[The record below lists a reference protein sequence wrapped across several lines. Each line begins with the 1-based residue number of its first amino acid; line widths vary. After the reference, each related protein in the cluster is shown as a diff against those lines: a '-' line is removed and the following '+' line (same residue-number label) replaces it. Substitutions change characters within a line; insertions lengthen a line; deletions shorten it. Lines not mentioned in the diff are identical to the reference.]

1 MADQTQ
7 SSNKCWENGSIFKS
21 VKVILEV
28 SLAPHSGPPI
38 IDISFAQDTFWT
50 VFGYGEAALPM
61 SFETLIA
68 DANDANDVASLT
80 QAILSGSSCN
90 TFITLRDAKG
100 VDLACNVQVM
110 TSRRSENRTS
120 PSSTDLGGIVRNHFT
135 TMTIRSAS
143 TVGNVRAI
151 NMLIDA
157 AMIEPSDPCHSAE
170 RVATAV
176 TERIDQ
182 NTVSFQAQ
190 GAAKKARKINITDAG
205 ASAPPIV

>member
-1 MADQTQ
+1 
-7 SSNKCWENGSIFKS
+7 
-21 VKVILEV
+21 
-28 SLAPHSGPPI
+28 
-38 IDISFAQDTFWT
+38 
-50 VFGYGEAALPM
+50 
-61 SFETLIA
+61 
-68 DANDANDVASLT
+68 
-80 QAILSGSSCN
+80 
-90 TFITLRDAKG
+90 
-100 VDLACNVQVM
+100 
-110 TSRRSENRTS
+110 
-120 PSSTDLGGIVRNHFT
+120 VRNHFT